1 MNEYPKTQFSLRS
14 ETFAYPPCFDVRARE
29 KDMNGNLIHS
39 KRRVLIDGWPL
50 LVGFALYW
58 VALAYFALTLASG
71 ILVA

>member
-1 MNEYPKTQFSLRS
+1 
-14 ETFAYPPCFDVRARE
+14 
-29 KDMNGNLIHS
+29 MNGNLIHS
-39 KRRVLIDGWPL
+39 KRRVLVDGWPL